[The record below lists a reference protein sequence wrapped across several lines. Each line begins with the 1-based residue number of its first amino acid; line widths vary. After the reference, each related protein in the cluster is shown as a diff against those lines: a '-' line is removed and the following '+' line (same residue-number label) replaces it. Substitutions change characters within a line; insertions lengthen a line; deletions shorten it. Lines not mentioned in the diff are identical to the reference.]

1 MTEAL
6 RWMRDWALLGGITC
20 AIAPVGAVQLNL
32 VPEAFLPLVVALGT
46 ASGGAVG
53 LAMRAMLA
61 RAPERSWVA
70 LAAVV
75 WTPVLGGWGAA
86 VAGTSAILVAP
97 SSAELAVVCGA
108 VAALVQT
115 LWFAPAYVLQARRRG
130 WRWPLLAVA
139 VPMAVLAGVADI
151 AAVAGLNEAFGW
163 GALLP
168 LQSILSLLTPGD

>member
-20 AIAPVGAVQLNL
+20 AIAPGVADRLDVA
-32 VPEAFLPLVVALGT
+32 PEVFPQVAAALGA
-46 ASGGAVG
+46 ASGAALG
-53 LAMRAMLA
+53 LALRALLT
-61 RAPERSWVA
+61 RLPERAWVSF
-70 LAAVV
+70 AAV
-75 WTPVLGGWGAA
+75 WPLFLGGWGAA